1 MNRAL
6 VTMLLAAVQFSP
18 ARVHHDPTP
27 IHLALW
33 RVACHC
39 AMVRQGTDGSG
50 FFFQPQPEPQ
60 VQA

>member
-1 MNRAL
+1 L
-6 VTMLLAAVQFSP
+6 
-18 ARVHHDPTP
+18 VHHDPTP

-39 AMVRQGTDGSG
+39 AVVRQDAPGSG
-50 FFFQPQPEPQ
+50 FYFQPQGEAQ